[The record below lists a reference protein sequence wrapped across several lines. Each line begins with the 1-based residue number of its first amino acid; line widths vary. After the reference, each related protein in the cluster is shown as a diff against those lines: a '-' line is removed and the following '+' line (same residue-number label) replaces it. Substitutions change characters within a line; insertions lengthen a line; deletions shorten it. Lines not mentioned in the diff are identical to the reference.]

1 MGGMLGGITALTE
14 GNAPM
19 PLKDTQIRNAKP
31 KEKPYKLSDS
41 GGLYV
46 YITPS
51 GGKLWR
57 LKYRLHGTEK
67 TLSIGKYPEISIAEA
82 RKQQGEAKERLR
94 QGIDPS
100 QFKKQAKLNDQ
111 QNAANSF
118 EVVAREWLAKN
129 QATWAESNAKK
140 VTQRLEKNALPWLGR
155 RPINTI
161 EAPELLTMARRI
173 ENRGAI
179 ETAHRVLQDCGAI
192 FRYAIAT
199 GRAIRNPVPDLKGA
213 LSPVKHTHFAAIVDP
228 QKVGELLRSFDKFNG
243 TFPVLC
249 ALRLAPL
256 LFCRP
261 SELRQAKWAE
271 IDLEAG
277 EWRYLVTKT
286 NTQHLVPLSRQAISI
301 FSELKP
307 LTGRSE
313 WVFPG
318 ARTNGKPMS
327 EATVNAALRRL
338 GYDTQTEITGHGFRA
353 MARTLLHERLGVNP
367 HAIEHQLAHAV
378 PDALGAAYNR
388 TKFLDERRQM
398 MQTWADYLDKLK
410 QGAEVI
416 PLRA

>member
-1 MGGMLGGITALTE
+1 
-14 GNAPM
+14 M
-19 PLKDTQIRNAKP
+19 PLTDTQIRNAKP

-100 QFKKQAKLNDQ
+100 QFKKQTKMNDQ

-118 EVVAREWLAKN
+118 EVVAREWFLKN
-129 QATWAESNAKK
+129 AESWAESNSSKIIR
-140 VTQRLEKNALPWLGR
+140 RLERDVFPWLGT
-155 RPINTI
+155 RPINQI
-161 EAPELLTMARRI
+161 EAPDLLAVARRV

-179 ETAHRVLQDCGAI
+179 ETAHRLLQECGGV

-199 GRAIRNPVPDLKGA
+199 GRATRNPVPDLKGA
-213 LSPVKHTHFAAIVDP
+213 LKPVQRKHFAALTDT
-228 QKVGELLRSFDKFNG
+228 KRVGDLLRALDAFSG
-243 TFPVLC
+243 TFVVQC

-256 LFCRP
+256 FFCRP
-261 SELRQAKWAE
+261 GELRQAKWAE

-286 NTQHLVPLSRQAISI
+286 KTQHLVPLSRQAIAI
-301 FSELKP
+301 LSELKP
-307 LTGRSE
+307 LTGHSE

-318 ARTNGKPMS
+318 IRRNGQAMS
-327 EATVNAALRRL
+327 NAAINAALRRL
-338 GYDTQTEITGHGFRA
+338 GFDTQTDITGHGFRA
-353 MARTLLHERLGVNP
+353 MARTLLHENLGINP